1 MRPLLE
7 FKKREPKRKVMLND
21 YLEKYKMSKFKENS
35 LEYLTDANIQF
46 VISGKKPDYTKIN
59 HDKFLG

>member
-1 MRPLLE
+1 
-7 FKKREPKRKVMLND
+7 MLND

-46 VISGKKPDYTKIN
+46 VISGRKPEITKMN
-59 HDKFLG
+59 NDRFTGQNSMTNDLD